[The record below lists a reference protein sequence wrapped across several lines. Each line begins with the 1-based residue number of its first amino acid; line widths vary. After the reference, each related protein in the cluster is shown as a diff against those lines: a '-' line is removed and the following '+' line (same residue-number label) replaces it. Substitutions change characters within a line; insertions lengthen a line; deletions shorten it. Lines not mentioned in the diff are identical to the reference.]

1 MPSEHAPSKG
11 AESKVSPS
19 SAVQANGAAK
29 FRCARLHD
37 DAFNRQQASSMGF
50 SGNSI
55 STARYSVFSF
65 LLVNLFEFFRI
76 VANIYFLL
84 ISIL

>member
-1 MPSEHAPSKG
+1 
-11 AESKVSPS
+11 
-19 SAVQANGAAK
+19 
-29 FRCARLHD
+29 
-37 DAFNRQQASSMGF
+37 MGF

-65 LLVNLFEFFRI
+65 LFVNLFEFFRI